1 MSFPSSIWTTIL
13 SLRNDPEGVKETVI
27 RRYREPVFEYIRR
40 QGIRHEDAE
49 DLTQNVFLRITKDSF
64 LERVD
69 PRKGK
74 FRTLLL
80 TVTRNVVASFRR
92 HELAAARDHRRTV
105 PLDDHVDVPAESPAD
120 AEFDRLWVRNL
131 VTQAMDR
138 LPKDRPLLALKLQL
152 EGKSYQEI
160 AQALGKSETDVTN
173 YIHRA
178 KKLLR
183 QEIEQLIAEYS
194 GSDVK
199 EEIANLLQYL

>member
-13 SLRNDPEGVKETVI
+13 SLRNDPKGVKETVVL
-27 RRYREPVFEYIRR
+27 RYREPVFEYVRR
-40 QGIRHEDAE
+40 QGVRHEDAE
-49 DLTQNVFLRITKDSF
+49 DLVQEVFVRITRDSF

-69 PRKGK
+69 PSKGK

-92 HELAAARDHRRTV
+92 HELAAGRDRRREV
-105 PLDDHVDVPAESPAD
+105 ALDQVDVPSESPPD
-120 AEFDRLWVRNL
+120 AEFDRLWVKNL
-131 VTQAMDR
+131 VTQALDR
-138 LPKDRPLLALKLQL
+138 LPKDRPFLALKMQL

-194 GSDVK
+194 GNDAK
-199 EEIANLLQYL
+199 DEIASLLQYL